1 MPKALQS
8 AQVLDGLAVVVAYER
23 DPTAFYLRVYL
34 PEQRAYRQR
43 RVPGARTLQEA
54 RQRAVEIYGEFM
66 RPGPAS
72 GPRACLQSCHGL
84 ESRRSWCVVVNSPM
98 RNGH

>member
-8 AQVLDGLAVVVAYER
+8 AQVLNGLAAVVAYER
-23 DPTAFYLRVYL
+23 DPTAFYLRVYV

-54 RQRAVEIYGEFM
+54 RQRAPEVYGGFM
-66 RPGPAS
+66 QPGPAS
-72 GPRACLQSCHGL
+72 GPRCSVSAGCLPDKK
-84 ESRRSWCVVVNSPM
+84 V
-98 RNGH
+98 